1 MRDYFTRFGLF
12 LRRRWAWF
20 VRAALAWVI
29 LTALAPPRERA
40 ILGTPQAVETSKP
53 QVCVHTR
60 LIDEVPEWV
69 IQKSLASVR
78 EMGADTIV
86 EFFPWAYIEGEPGRY
101 NWAQTDLILKHAQN
115 QGIKVIAR
123 MGLVPDWARPDPA
136 KKPTTLNF
144 LPDNAYDSFSD
155 FVATFAG
162 RYSGQ
167 IDQIIIWNE
176 PNLSFEW
183 GYRSADPTAY
193 ARLLRE
199 TYPRV
204 KAASP
209 STQVVLAGLA
219 PTIEPEGS
227 PHGLNDLLFLEALY
241 ENGAKN
247 FFDAVA
253 MHTYGF
259 NDSPQAE
266 PDFELLN
273 FRRAELHHAI
283 MQRYGDGDKPV
294 YITEFGWNDHP
305 RWTKAVR
312 ASLRAAYTVEAYEY
326 AEQNWP
332 WVDKLCVW
340 ALRYPRPTY
349 SYPDNFTLITPDFQ
363 YKPIY
368 YAIQAYAR
376 GWQPETHLWLDAP
389 DGDDTDE

>member
-1 MRDYFTRFGLF
+1 MRDP
-12 LRRRWAWF
+12 LRHTLKFFANRHVWAW
-20 VRAALAWVI
+20 
-29 LTALAPPRERA
+29 TARVAVFWLIFTNLAPPRERT
-40 ILGTPQAVETSKP
+40 LLDTPHTVETTKP

-86 EFFPWAYIEGEPGRY
+86 EFFPWAYIEYAPGQY
-101 NWAQTDLILKHAQN
+101 NWHQTDLILKHAKN
-115 QGIKVIAR
+115 QGLHVIAR
-123 MGLVPDWARPDPA
+123 MGLVPHWARPDPGDQ
-136 KKPTTLNF
+136 PTTFNY

-155 FVATFAG
+155 FVAHFAQ
-162 RYSGQ
+162 RYAGI

-183 GYRSADPTAY
+183 GYRQADPAAY
-193 ARLLRE
+193 ARLLGE
-199 TYPRV
+199 VYPRV
-204 KAASP
+204 KAISP
-209 STQVVLAGLA
+209 TTQVLLAGFA
-219 PTIEPEGS
+219 PTVEPTGS
-227 PHGLNDLLFLEALY
+227 PHGLNDLLFLEAVY
-241 ENGAKN
+241 EAGAKN
-247 FFDAVA
+247 HFDAVA

-259 NDSPQAE
+259 TEPPESSPSQEA
-266 PDFELLN
+266 LN
-273 FRRAELHHAI
+273 FRRAELLYEI
-283 MQRYGDGDKPV
+283 MQHYGDGDKPV
-294 YITEFGWNDHP
+294 YVTEFGWNDHP

-312 ASLRAAYTVEAYEY
+312 ASQRAAFTVDAYHY

-332 WVDKLCVW
+332 WVEKLCVW

-376 GWQPETHLWLDAP
+376 GWQQDTQLWLSP
-389 DGDDTDE
+389 PEG